1 MKLVLASS
9 SPFRAAILRNLA
21 LPFAAVSPEVDE
33 ARLPGEAP
41 QALVERLAVAKAR
54 AVAADAESFVL
65 GSDQVATLD
74 GDVLGK
80 PHTVENAVAQLSRFS
95 GREVQFLTGLCLRRG
110 DVVFSCVE
118 PFVVRFRPLTE
129 AEIRAYVALESP
141 LQCAGSFKSE
151 GLGILL
157 FEALVGRDPN
167 ALVGLPLIAL
177 RELFEQHG
185 TSLLAE
191 IERVAHAK

>member
-1 MKLVLASS
+1 MQLLLAST
-9 SPFRAAILRNLA
+9 SPFRAAILQTLR
-21 LPFAAVSPEVDE
+21 LPFTTARPEVDE
-33 ARLPGEAP
+33 SPLAGEEPA
-41 QALVERLAVAKAR
+41 QLVERLAVAKAQ
-54 AVAADAESFVL
+54 AVAADAGTFVI

-157 FEALVGRDPN
+157 FDALVGRDPN

-185 TSLLAE
+185 VALFAE
-191 IERVAHAK
+191 IERAAQAD